1 MNLRTKKSIAREIIY
16 FFSGILI
23 LLIFWGFIE
32 IQNNYFQ
39 NKVISQRKEINQIQ
53 AQIKKLEKKPLLN
66 PDKLKILN
74 DNAKEMYELGSSKE
88 EILAMKDDF
97 FKLFG
102 NKKTLSEQI
111 KLKTNEKLKTD
122 NVKKTYLKILNRD
135 EIFHNI
141 KLLAIILF
149 ILLYPARIIFISV
162 KWAIKILKIKN

>member
-23 LLIFWGFIE
+23 LFIFWGFIE

-39 NKVISQRKEINQIQ
+39 NKVITQKKEINQIQ

-149 ILLYPARIIFISV
+149 MLLYPARIIFISV